1 MKVGEFFSNISRDV
15 ARNSKQKVDSNSRI
29 PVLFR
34 RKTLRYASFYSFMN
48 YADFDWNLAPKTG
61 MFDVVRAMESLAK
74 ELGVKFQTN
83 IEKIIVENKTAVAIQ
98 ANGERI
104 DSDLVLSGADYH
116 HTETLLTGAQSV
128 YREIL
133 G

>member
-1 MKVGEFFSNISRDV
+1 
-15 ARNSKQKVDSNSRI
+15 
-29 PVLFR
+29 
-34 RKTLRYASFYSFMN
+34 
-48 YADFDWNLAPKTG
+48 

-116 HTETLLTGAQSV
+116 HTETLLTGAQSRIQRNTGIV
-128 YREIL
+128 GCTFVFIIL
-133 G
+133 CGSKKSITFRITLCFSM